1 MSRAQDGRPPGP
13 RRGRPLSDA
22 VDPVRAREYA
32 WRWPGS
38 RTLTRDTA
46 HDRDE
51 IAELASPEDGSVLTL
66 VAELPEDRAQL
77 EQTRRE
83 AAEACQ
89 KLEVAIERTLAIE
102 DPALQARSTA
112 HLTVQAA
119 DLG

>member
-22 VDPVRAREYA
+22 VDPVRAREFA
-32 WRWPGS
+32 WRWPGAS
-38 RTLTRDTA
+38 LPVDEPEFTLEADA
-46 HDRDE
+46 
-51 IAELASPEDGSVLTL
+51 PE
-66 VAELPEDRAQL
+66 EQEL
-77 EQTRRE
+77 EQSRRE

-112 HLTVQAA
+112 QLTVQAA
-119 DLG
+119 DLGPQLLALD